1 MPKVFR
7 LPDLGEGIHEGE
19 IVDVLVKPGESIT
32 EGQPLLIV
40 ETDKASVEIPSP
52 FTGVVETVHVQ
63 PGQVVHVGDSLVT
76 VRDKGEAVEAPPMEV
91 AAKGPTMEPSPVPE
105 HGDREE
111 REGLPVAASPAT
123 RRLARELGV
132 DLRKV
137 RPSGPAGRVTAEDVR
152 QAAQARHE
160 PHEPPAKPSEAAPAM
175 EAERPSCAAEELL
188 VSERVGLGAVPEGG
202 RRVPLRSVRRV
213 IARRMQESWARVP
226 HVTHHEGVD
235 ITDLE
240 RLREEVNRDVL
251 MPEKRLSLTPFLVKA
266 VVAVLKEYPFFN
278 ARLDEPK
285 QEIVLHDVYNVGVA
299 VDSPRGLVVPVL
311 KNADRKSIQ
320 ELAAELRLLSQGAR
334 SGELSPEDVSGG
346 TFTVTNIGPLGG
358 RGFTPLINYPQVA
371 ILGAGKARLEPVVTG
386 SLEDHTLTVRLIL
399 PVVLAF
405 DHRVVDGADGARFV
419 NRLKALLENPKK
431 MLVVL

>member
-1 MPKVFR
+1 MPKVFQ

-19 IVDVLVKPGESIT
+19 IVEVLVKPGESIL

-52 FTGVVETVHVQ
+52 FTGVVEAVHVQ
-63 PGQVVHVGDSLVT
+63 PGQVVRVGDFLVT
-76 VRDKGEAVEAPPMEV
+76 VLEKGEEAETAPVGVSAEGRSGGETPVQEPEARDK
-91 AAKGPTMEPSPVPE
+91 
-105 HGDREE
+105 

-132 DLRKV
+132 DLRQV
-137 RPSGPAGRVTAEDVR
+137 RASGPGGRVTADDVR
-152 QAAQARHE
+152 QAAQAIHE
-160 PHEPPAKPSEAAPAM
+160 PKEVPLKPAEAAPSG
-175 EAERPSCAAEELL
+175 EVKRPSRPVEGAPG
-188 VSERVGLGAVPEGG
+188 SEPVGLGPEEEGE

-226 HVTHHEGVD
+226 HVTHHEGID

-240 RLREEVNRDVL
+240 RLRQEVNSEAIDAA
-251 MPEKRLSLTPFLVKA
+251 KHLSLTPFLVKA
-266 VVAVLKEYPFFN
+266 AVAVLKEFPFFN
-278 ARLDEPK
+278 ARLDEDR
-285 QEIVLHDVYNVGVA
+285 QEIVVHKAFHVGVA

-311 KNADRKSIQ
+311 KNADRKSIA
-320 ELAAELRLLSQGAR
+320 ELNAELRLLSERAR
-334 SGELSPEDVSGG
+334 SGELNPEDVSGG

-371 ILGAGKARLEPVVTG
+371 ILGAGRARLEPVVTG
-386 SLEDHTLTVRLIL
+386 TLEDHTITVRLIL

-431 MLVVL
+431 MLIAL

>member
-63 PGQVVHVGDSLVT
+63 PGQVVRVGDSLVT
-76 VRDKGEAVEAPPMEV
+76 VLEKGEAAETPPVGVSAEGRSVEETPV
-91 AAKGPTMEPSPVPE
+91 REPE
-105 HGDREE
+105 ERDE

-123 RRLARELGV
+123 RRLAREMGV
-132 DLRKV
+132 DLRRV
-137 RPSGPAGRVTAEDVR
+137 RPSGPGGRVTAEDVR
-152 QAAQARHE
+152 QAAQALRE
-160 PHEPPAKPSEAAPAM
+160 PPKAPAKPLEAAPSI
-175 EAERPSCAAEELL
+175 EVTRPSRPAEGVP
-188 VSERVGLGAVPEGG
+188 VSEPVGVGPEGEGG

-240 RLREEVNRDVL
+240 RLREEVNSEAI

-266 VVAVLKEYPFFN
+266 VVAVLKEFPFFN
-278 ARLDEPK
+278 ARLDEER
-285 QEIVLHDVYNVGVA
+285 QEIVVHEAFHVGVA

-311 KNADRKSIQ
+311 KNADRKSIR
-320 ELAAELRLLSQGAR
+320 ELGAELRLLSQRAR
-334 SGELSPEDVSGG
+334 SGELSPDDVSGG

-371 ILGAGKARLEPVVTG
+371 ILGAGRARLEPVVTG
-386 SLEDHTLTVRLIL
+386 TLEDHSLTVRLIL

-405 DHRVVDGADGARFV
+405 DHRVVDGADGARFI

-431 MLVVL
+431 MFVVL